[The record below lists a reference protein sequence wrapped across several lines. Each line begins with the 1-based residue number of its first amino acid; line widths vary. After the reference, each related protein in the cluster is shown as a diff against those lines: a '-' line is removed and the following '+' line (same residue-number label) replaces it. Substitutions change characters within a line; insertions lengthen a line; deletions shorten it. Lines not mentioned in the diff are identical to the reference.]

1 MGCECVIFKFVL
13 NVVSNETVAWAFIRL
28 VSVYKYAHLLS

>member
-1 MGCECVIFKFVL
+1 L

-28 VSVYKYAHLLS
+28 VSVYKYAHLVS